1 MPNPDALQFIRA
13 EVVERLKNGRFV
25 AKRKSSRRTDPRA
38 VSDHP
43 DDKDRRKTA
52 SPLSIIKRCIRYEP
66 LVFKHRFKEILKLIE
81 ALNSPL
87 CKIMLIEGAEG
98 VGKSSLARAVIEPM
112 GSQHEQVLWFDISRH
127 TDFEEVSHFLLRTIQ
142 GLFSDQLASLAQ
154 ESQAF
159 LNDRRTDS
167 NRQSSDNDRLNRE
180 KPRAS
185 TGGDPLLIHLEKQ
198 LKLIPNIPLLLI
210 LDNVE
215 FLVDNAK
222 RFNSAPFKDV
232 LNFLLD
238 FPNIKILLLGERLP
252 YADMNPDDVSIF
264 QLRLDGIP
272 IPLASEWLKDAQE
285 VLPPDMGT
293 LETALSLPFPGSE
306 DSGTSE
312 LNLAQKCQ
320 GYPWM
325 LKALLRL
332 NHKTGLSLK
341 TLDDLLISTGRPN
354 DGSGHQQLQAMA
366 RQITQLIE
374 DRLPDQQR
382 AILYLLSFIRHP
394 VNLAS
399 LQAMIGNCYPALTP
413 ERLNA
418 DALDAMINHSL
429 LRSILKISYP
439 PQEVL
444 SHVRQG
450 VQAGKFRPGYELQL
464 NLKSMIAQRI
474 PAEEKAR
481 LHTCLKDLYIRERGL
496 ESKGRILRIKNSA
509 LLSEARFHSAAIQK
523 TATIP
528 SAALSGDIDNK
539 GQKTGSAATMPPQ
552 LFHPNAIRPNSLRV
566 QASNKSFPLAGKAA
580 VNPHFVDSLPKKS
593 SLTDFSKPDRPQY
606 DEDDSSENV
615 VRLWDMNRENAS
627 DTDAEEIPLYERFGA
642 SEPVEFSHFLLPV
655 DHYLQE
661 ENEQNPVS
669 AIIDNPY
676 VEIKNR
682 LSKQLRLEKNTPLQE
697 QELCKE
703 LNLALEKEEA
713 SQVAK
718 TLLELGRFRFGNGQS
733 KSALP
738 LVQEALKL
746 NSNLPK
752 TLQAELYQVQ
762 GTLLKT
768 LYQHGS
774 ALKSLSKASKL
785 IQNLIKTDKSVS
797 KIAWYSKLG
806 QINQAFGD
814 IYTYREQNAT
824 AQKAYQDALKCYKA
838 AHEEALSAEVH
849 FQLANLAEETHD
861 VETAITHYEKALSL
875 DLAHHNTWSAAA
887 AFCNLGLI
895 YQDSQN
901 YSEAVRCFQE
911 ALKQDKLAHNPE
923 GLLNTYSHLFDLYL
937 YQNPSQVD
945 QAEKS
950 AQEGLNIAIKEFKPF
965 WQASFYLK
973 LCEISET
980 KNDWHDA
987 LKKAQLALATGE
999 QELSGESKKWLT
1011 KKLESLS
1018 LKILES
1024 S

>member
-1 MPNPDALQFIRA
+1 MQDQGALQFIRA

-112 GSQHEQVLWFDISRH
+112 GSQNEQVLWFDINRH

-142 GLFSDQLASLAQ
+142 GLFSDQLASLAH

-167 NRQSSDNDRLNRE
+167 NRQSLE

-215 FLVDNAK
+215 FLVDGAQ

-252 YADMNPDDVSIF
+252 YADMSPDDVSIF

-272 IPLASEWLKDAQE
+272 TPLATEWLKEAQD
-285 VLPPDMGT
+285 VVPPDMGT
-293 LETALSLPFPGSE
+293 LETALSLPFPGAEESI
-306 DSGTSE
+306 TSE
-312 LNLAQKCQ
+312 LNLVQKCQ

-354 DGSGHQQLQAMA
+354 DGSEHQQLQAMA

-418 DALDAMINHSL
+418 EALDAMINHSL

-450 VQAGKFRPGYELQL
+450 AQAGKFRPGYELQL
-464 NLKSMIAQRI
+464 NLKSMISQRI

-523 TATIP
+523 TATLP
-528 SAALSGDIDNK
+528 SVLSGDNDSK
-539 GQKTGSAATMPPQ
+539 GQKAGTTPQ
-552 LFHPNAIRPNSLRV
+552 LFHPNALRPNSLRI
-566 QASNKSFPLAGKAA
+566 QTTNKSFPLAGKAA
-580 VNPHFVDSLPKKS
+580 MNPHFVDTLHTNAALKN
-593 SLTDFSKPDRPQY
+593 FSTS

-615 VRLWDMNRENAS
+615 VRLWDMNRDSSSE
-627 DTDAEEIPLYERFGA
+627 TDAEGMPLYERFGA
-642 SEPVEFSHFLLPV
+642 AEPVEFSQFLLPV
-655 DHYLQE
+655 DQYLQE
-661 ENEQNPVS
+661 DNEQNPV
-669 AIIDNPY
+669 IDVALNPY
-676 VEIKNR
+676 EEIKNR
-682 LSKQLRLEKNTPLQE
+682 LSKQLRIEKNTPLQE

-703 LNLALEKEEA
+703 LHLALEKQEA
-713 SQVAK
+713 AQVAK
-718 TLLELGRFRFGNGQS
+718 TLLELGRFRFGNGQN
-733 KSALP
+733 KNALP

-746 NSNLPK
+746 SGDLPK
-752 TLQAELYQVQ
+752 PLQAELYQVQ
-762 GTLLKT
+762 GALLKT

-785 IQNLIKTDKSVS
+785 IQTLIKTDKSIP
-797 KIAWYSKLG
+797 KMAWYSKLG

-824 AQKAYQDALKCYKA
+824 AQKAYHDALKCYKA

-849 FQLANLAEETHD
+849 FQLANLAEESHD
-861 VETAITHYEKALSL
+861 VETAITHYEKALSV

-901 YSEAVRCFQE
+901 YAEAARCFQE

-937 YQNPSQVD
+937 YQKPTQIA
-945 QAEKS
+945 QAEKN
-950 AQEGLNIAIKEFKPF
+950 AQDGLNIAIKEFKPF

-973 LCEISET
+973 LCEIAET
-980 KNDWHDA
+980 QKDWHGA

-999 QELSGESKKWLT
+999 QELSSESKKWLT

-1018 LKILES
+1018 LKVLENS
-1024 S
+1024 